1 MEFESVLLKNKINA
15 VQMKV
20 EIILLLN
27 NAIII
32 KLENNIYKYIYI
44 YIIIL

>member
-1 MEFESVLLKNKINA
+1 MEFESVFLKNKINA

-20 EIILLLN
+20 EIILLFN
-27 NAIII
+27 NASII
-32 KLENNIYKYIYI
+32 KLESNIYKYIYI